1 MGGGGMREPTVTWRR
16 RNFLKALPGRLRVAL
31 AILLVPAAIVAAVL
45 YVMTGGG
52 PVPSAATILNEP
64 VRTVTADGDRV
75 YLMTS
80 QWRTFRTRGT
90 RGTSYTKLYVDVW
103 GFDAAD
109 AQPVWRQRIA
119 DDRGGVNMGR
129 KILGVQG
136 GILWLLDGKG
146 LLGLSP
152 RDGSQLADNATLE
165 AANPALHGVMP
176 TEADYYRF
184 DPQGLSFTAAD
195 GRDWRLT
202 GQGSATAPN
211 GPRLDTDAQRA
222 PDRPGVSTPANTSG
236 GNRTWSFYTRGIN
249 VGDRVWLG
257 LLADQEVEPFRKTG
271 GRIGGLDPERYPRS
285 RMWSAR
291 IDNVKRTSFA
301 PDPILSDVKP
311 LPEGPEFLVAGLL
324 QDNRC
329 CHDTPIVLFE
339 PDGFL
344 VLHRDRLGAAGRLKL
359 TRISGPAGK
368 PVWSVDLPTTELQA
382 VMPGKTSVVL
392 MGSRDEAPLFQ
403 NSNSSNR
410 SESVD
415 QLVSVD
421 LATGRLGIYGF
432 RIKPTAPHELPASST
447 NP

>member
-1 MGGGGMREPTVTWRR
+1 MREPTVTWRR
-16 RNFLKALPGRLRVAL
+16 RNFLKALPGRLRLAL
-31 AILLVPAAIVAAVL
+31 AILLVPAVIIAAVL

-52 PVPSAATILNEP
+52 VVPSAATILEEP
-64 VRTVTADGDRV
+64 VRTATPDGDRV

-80 QWRTFRTRGT
+80 QWRSFRTRGT
-90 RGTSYTKLYVDVW
+90 RTGTSYTKLYVDVW
-103 GFDAAD
+103 GFDAAN
-109 AQPVWRQRIA
+109 AKPVWRQRIA

-146 LLGLSP
+146 LLGLSLK
-152 RDGSQLADNATLE
+152 DGSEVADNATLE
-165 AANPALHGVMP
+165 AANPALRGLMP
-176 TEADYYRF
+176 TEGDYYRF

-195 GRDWRLT
+195 GRDWRMT
-202 GQGSATAPN
+202 GQGSATVPD
-211 GPRLDTDAQRA
+211 GPRLDSDAQRA

-249 VGDRVWLG
+249 VADRVWLG
-257 LLADQEVEPFRKTG
+257 LLADPEVEPFRKAG

-291 IDNVKRTSFA
+291 IENSKRTFFA
-301 PDPILSDVKP
+301 PNPILSDVKP
-311 LPEGPEFLVAGLL
+311 LPEGPEFLIAGLL

-329 CHDTPIVLFE
+329 CHNIPIVLFK

-368 PVWSVDLPTTELQA
+368 PVWSIDLPTTDLQA
-382 VMPGKTSVVL
+382 VMPGETSVVL
-392 MGSRDEAPLFQ
+392 MGSRDEAPLFP
-403 NSNSSNR
+403 NANSSNR
-410 SESVD
+410 PESID

-421 LATGRLGIYGF
+421 LATGRLGAYGF
-432 RIKPTAPHELPASST
+432 RIKATDPHDLPASST